1 MNNNEQLGV
10 IFSDIA
16 KILEILADNVFKIRA
31 YRKAASAITA
41 LDKDIRIYYQEG
53 TLLEITGI
61 GKDLE
66 KKIQEFFE
74 KGEISYLENLRKE
87 VPDEVVTLLSIK
99 GLGPKMLGT
108 IFNKFNL
115 RDVDHLEEILSTNEI
130 SDIRGMST
138 KKIDEIKQG
147 IKLIKEYRGKIL
159 LSSAIIASY
168 KIFYDL
174 KNVKG
179 IKEVSLS
186 GSIRRK
192 REAVDKIDIL
202 VGTDKP
208 NQIQKE
214 VLNLP
219 FVQKV
224 LSSEEN
230 RICILDNN
238 QIPIVINI
246 VKYDLYGAAL
256 QNYTG
261 SESHNGRINELAGK
275 IGVKIDESGHFYND
289 HMLIGKSETEIY
301 NKLGLQYI
309 QPELREDNGEIE
321 AAIKYKIPSL
331 IDYGSIKGDL
341 HMHSNWSDGKA
352 TIEEMAISSKNLGYK
367 YIAITDHSPSSRIA
381 NGLSIERLIEKRNEL
396 RRIDK
401 KLNVIKI
408 FMGAEVDIKP
418 NGELDYPD
426 EVLKLLDF
434 AIASVHSNFKMEKY
448 LMTKRIISAL
458 KNPYIHALGHPT
470 GRLIGQREPY
480 LLDIDEVI
488 KAAKKYNKLLEINA
502 SYLRLDLKDEH
513 VRKCVESGI
522 KMIISTDSHHPDHLQ
537 RMEDGIAT
545 ARRGWAKPKDIINTE
560 SLSGLNKWLENF
572 RKSQNN

>member
-1 MNNNEQLGV
+1 MNNNLQLGV

-31 YRKAASAITA
+31 YRKAASTITE
-41 LDKDIRIYYQEG
+41 LDKDIKIYYQEG

-99 GLGPKMLGT
+99 GLGPKMLGA

-115 RDVDHLEEILSTNEI
+115 RDVDHLEEILSTNEF

-168 KIFYDL
+168 KIFYEL
-174 KNVKG
+174 KNVNG

-192 REAVDKIDIL
+192 REVVDKIDIL

-208 NQIQKE
+208 SQIQKE

-230 RICILDNN
+230 KICILDNK

-246 VKYDLYGAAL
+246 IKYDLYGAAL

-275 IGVKIDESGHFYND
+275 IGVRIGESGHFYND
-289 HMLIGKSETEIY
+289 HMLTGKSETEIY

-331 IDYGSIKGDL
+331 IDYDSIKGDL
-341 HMHSNWSDGKA
+341 HMHSKWSDGKA
-352 TIEEMAISSKNLGYK
+352 SIEEMAISSKNLGYE

-381 NGLSIERLIEKRNEL
+381 HGLSIERLIEKRNEL

-426 EVLKLLDF
+426 EVLKKLDF
-434 AIASVHSNFKMEKY
+434 AIASVHSNFKMGKY

-470 GRLIGQREPY
+470 GRLIGEREPY

-513 VRKCVESGI
+513 VRKCVENGI

-545 ARRGWAKPKDIINTE
+545 ARRGWAKPKDILNTE
-560 SLSGLNKWLENF
+560 SLSGLNKWFDNF
-572 RKSQNN
+572 RKSQND